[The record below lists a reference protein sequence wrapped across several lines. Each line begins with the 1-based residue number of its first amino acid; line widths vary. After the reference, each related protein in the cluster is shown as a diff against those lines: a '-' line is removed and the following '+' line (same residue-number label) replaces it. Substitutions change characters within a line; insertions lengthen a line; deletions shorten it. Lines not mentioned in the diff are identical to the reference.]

1 MPVEAS
7 RQDPGSDPGLTA
19 GLPPAAWLRKIRARS
34 GWLWPDCAGHG
45 GGELTRGFRT
55 ADPFITSAVPL
66 GQEPKWWKA
75 DARIRTA
82 DPFITSAVPLEQE
95 PKRWKADAR
104 IRTADPFITSEV
116 LYQLSYVGEWA
127 ILAGRRTR
135 FLGVEN
141 ARTRDSRAGGEIT
154 FFDPRGVQSGA
165 RRTDLATFV

>member
-1 MPVEAS
+1 MC
-7 RQDPGSDPGLTA
+7 SDVFV
-19 GLPPAAWLRKIRARS
+19 W
-34 GWLWPDCAGHG
+34 C
-45 GGELTRGFRT
+45 
-55 ADPFITSAVPL
+55 SAVLSTQMANSLKMP
-66 GQEPKWWKA
+66 A
-75 DARIRTA
+75 NR
-82 DPFITSAVPLEQE
+82 
-95 PKRWKADAR
+95 KADAR

-165 RRTDLATFV
+165 RRTDLATFL